1 MDTAITSSVVHAAD
15 MKPPRILGIARSAEQ
30 DFNVEDQAIR
40 SEWNENDEEWYFS
53 IVDMVC
59 GWQAL

>member
-15 MKPPRILGIARSAEQ
+15 MKPPRILSIAQSAEQ
-30 DFNVEDQAIR
+30 DFNAEDQAIR
-40 SEWNENDEEWYFS
+40 SAWNENDEEWYFS